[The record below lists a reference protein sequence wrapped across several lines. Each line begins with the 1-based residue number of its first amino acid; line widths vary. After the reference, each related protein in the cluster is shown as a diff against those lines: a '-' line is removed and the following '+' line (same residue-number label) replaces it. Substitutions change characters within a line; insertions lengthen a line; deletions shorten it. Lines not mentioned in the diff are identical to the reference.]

1 MRTLNVT
8 FKLTKDHHPTIV
20 HKRKHQGNI
29 SMYHKTY
36 DIDRQA
42 TVKNLTHKVPVLP
55 SNRNQS
61 IDLQSK
67 SSDWFLYEGNT
78 GT

>member
-1 MRTLNVT
+1 
-8 FKLTKDHHPTIV
+8 
-20 HKRKHQGNI
+20 
-29 SMYHKTY
+29 MYHKTY

-55 SNRNQS
+55 STRNQS